1 MTFLASKK
9 SSFLLMAI
17 FVLGASNIVLCPC
30 CGAESDLSR
39 KSYELVEHATA
50 NGSIDSYSEI
60 LGNYRK
66 YLSRKIKRCWFP
78 PKDGGGGVV
87 RFVLERDG
95 EVSNLSLCISS
106 GMAAGDESV
115 LKAVRLAQPFKII
128 PQELPAPLEVEL
140 DLHYYG
146 SQLPDYKSPGL
157 ILRTREVPSVNCLP
171 DTGFQRRQALLAQA
185 RLNFDDC
192 RCEVVYFHTKHK

>member
-17 FVLGASNIVLCPC
+17 FAVGASDIVFSPSCN
-30 CGAESDLSR
+30 AESDLLR

-66 YLSRKIKRCWFP
+66 YLSRKIRRCWFP
-78 PKDGGGGVV
+78 PKDGRGGVV

-95 EVSNLSLCISS
+95 EVSNLSLCIGS
-106 GMAAGDESV
+106 GMAASDESV

-128 PQELPAPLEVEL
+128 PPELPAPLEVEL
-140 DLHYYG
+140 DLHCYG
-146 SQLPDYKSPGL
+146 SQLPDYNSPGL
-157 ILRTREVPSVNCLP
+157 ILRMREVPSVKLP
-171 DTGFQRRQALLAQA
+171 P
-185 RLNFDDC
+185 
-192 RCEVVYFHTKHK
+192 